1 MGETKQPQDLMQMLE
16 EIGTCMLT
24 TVDAEGRLASR
35 PMGVA
40 HIDEDHRLWFFSRVE
55 SEKVDDVVGEG
66 QVNLAFVDDKTW
78 VSVAGSAVVRTDE
91 ATKVQLWDLG
101 AKAYFADGPE
111 DPDVALIEVRPESA
125 QYWEG
130 PGSAV
135 ALVKMATASLA
146 NKWGKDSPSMGDQGR
161 VDL

>member
-1 MGETKQPQDLMQMLE
+1 MSETKRPDELTKMLE
-16 EIGTCMLT
+16 KIGTCMFT
-24 TVDAEGRLASR
+24 TVDSDGRLVSR

-40 HIDEDHRLWFFSRVE
+40 HVDEDHALWFFTRVE

-78 VSVAGSAVVRTDE
+78 VSVAGTATVSTDE
-91 ATKVQLWDLG
+91 QKKAELWQLG

-111 DPDVALIEVRPESA
+111 DSDAALIRVDPESA

-130 PGSAV
+130 PGSAT
-135 ALVKMATASLA
+135 ALVKMARAALSDDQPT
-146 NKWGKDSPSMGDQGR
+146 MGEQGR